1 LAHIHSGEDAMAK
14 PKTPVEELRGFPGM
28 VRWFNPPLLLDTARQ
43 AIASALFGQ
52 YADRRLIQA
61 ALDTSG
67 DNQCAARADLS
78 KTIQP
83 RADGNVWVDFVADLG
98 DGFDSTYAIAY
109 LLSRPELDIR
119 DAGKLPRGQVLIMG
133 GDQVYPTATHEEYD
147 RRMKAP
153 YAAAFPD
160 SKAPGTD
167 HPLLFL
173 IPGNHDW
180 YDGLVLFLAKFC
192 RGRDTPLGSW
202 RATQHRSYF
211 AIQLPDNWWIWGID
225 TQLTEDID
233 QPQAS
238 YFVAVARSMPGDAK
252 IILVC
257 GVPSWLKAEESAD
270 DDEGKREFYRSLDYV
285 AGIARNEA
293 RNATICAVLSGDTH
307 HYSRYSA
314 DEAGTQFIT
323 AGGGGAFLH
332 PTHQLKDEIK
342 ATWVRKTQMLS
353 LKTEPGADHKPSQ
366 TAACYPSKEQS
377 RDLLRGNR
385 KFVFT
390 NPEFCLT
397 LGAIYWVAYLLLN
410 FGQTDLLAAAMFEGS
425 RAGADAFWRWPAR
438 IACNVLAN
446 PMFVVVAGALGWAL
460 CKYADEKTTAKKLRM
475 GLPHAVVHLALVV
488 FLTSVLP
495 PLNAAVFGLAPAGSL
510 AFWLTAVEF
519 VVVGGFA
526 GGLIWGAYLSL
537 VCGKDG
543 LHYNDA
549 FSAMRLDSYRH
560 FLRMRIKGDE
570 LTIYPIG
577 VDKAPA
583 RDDWTV
589 NANAAKNNQNEAVYL
604 PSKPLGEH
612 LIEGPVVIRARRVQS
627 VEEVS
632 KSG

>member
-1 LAHIHSGEDAMAK
+1 MAD
-14 PKTPVEELRGFPGM
+14 PKTPAEALRDYPGM

-61 ALDTSG
+61 ALDTTG
-67 DNQCAARADLS
+67 DQCAARADLS
-78 KTIQP
+78 NNVQP
-83 RADGNVWVDFVADLG
+83 RADGTIWVDFVADLG

-109 LLSRPELDIR
+109 LLSRPTLEIK
-119 DAGKLPRGQVLIMG
+119 DAGTLPRGQVLIMG
-133 GDQVYPTATHEEYD
+133 GDQVYPTATREEYD

-211 AIQLPDNWWIWGID
+211 AVQLPDNWWIWGID

-238 YFVAVARSMPGDAK
+238 YFVAVAKSMPENAK

-257 GVPSWLKAEESAD
+257 GVPSWLKAEESAED
-270 DDEGKREFYRSLDYV
+270 AEGKKEFYRSLDYI
-285 AGIARNEA
+285 AGIAKDNGT
-293 RNATICAVLSGDTH
+293 NATICAVLSGDTH

-314 DEAGTQFIT
+314 EQAGTQFIT

-332 PTHQLKDEIK
+332 PTHQLKDTIK
-342 ATWVRKTQMLS
+342 ASWVRTSQMLS
-353 LKTEPGADHKPSQ
+353 LKTEPGVDHKPSEK
-366 TAACYPSKEQS
+366 AACYPTKEQS

-385 KFVFT
+385 KFIIT

-397 LGAIYWVAYLLLN
+397 LGAIYWAAYLLLN
-410 FGQTDLLAAAMFEGS
+410 FEQSDVLAAAMFADSVTGAGS
-425 RAGADAFWRWPAR
+425 LWRWAAQ
-438 IACNVLAN
+438 IACNVLTT
-446 PMFVVVAGALGWAL
+446 PMFVLVAGVLGWVL
-460 CKYADEKTTAKKLRM
+460 YKYADEKTTQKKLRM
-475 GLPHAVVHLALVV
+475 GLSHALAHLGLVV
-488 FLTSVLP
+488 LLTSILP
-495 PLNAAVFGLAPAGSL
+495 PSNALLFGIAPTSAW
-510 AFWLTAVEF
+510 AFWLAAIEF
-519 VVVGGFA
+519 IIIGGFA
-526 GGLIWGAYLSL
+526 GGLIWGAYLSY
-537 VCGKDG
+537 VCGKEG

-560 FLRMRIKGDE
+560 FLRMRIKADE

-577 VDKAPA
+577 IDSAPV
-583 RDDWTV
+583 RSDWIV
-589 NANAAKNNQNEAVYL
+589 NIKAAKDNQNEPVYL

-612 LIEGPVVIRARRVQS
+612 LIEGPVVIRAPQVKS

-632 KSG
+632 KAG